1 MINFFPIR
9 YEDELLY
16 SVISRYKETSGFIN
30 KKAVFSSMFNKQNY
44 RVSVLFTQNIQTLV
58 SNLPINC
65 RLTTEQLINENT
77 MYPFYT
83 AFLNQERKNK
93 VYYSMLNAKSEIT
106 ENLLG
111 IGQWKHIKTPYLKY
125 CLTCFKE
132 DMTIYG
138 ESYWRRLHQVPGVLV
153 CEKHMEPLTVSNIF
167 ANEMQRE
174 LICPDYECCQ
184 ENITYT
190 GYDDRFIEHNVTYI
204 ENCKM
209 LLNTVYESKSQ
220 EFIKNFYIDKLREM
234 GLASSNGSIYMKD
247 FQSEF
252 IKFYGREY
260 LKFMESDLDIDNSSN
275 WLRLF
280 IRSTNKNRS
289 PLRHLL
295 VLQFLVTEVSSMF
308 ESKKVV
314 GKLESYKRYTPVLNK
329 EERRES
335 WLILLKDNPKASRSK
350 LKKMSGGLY
359 SWIFRH
365 DREWFESVT
374 PIYRTKPKQVSG
386 IDYKMIDD
394 ELLIRAQ
401 SAVNS
406 ILTSNQKPMR
416 VTIGSIKRVATIT
429 KCVNSGKYPKTEAFI
444 RSSLEDTKSYSR
456 RRVKW
461 AIIDLQRE
469 NVILTRY
476 KVQIRAGLGGSGIS
490 EKMKQFIE
498 ENIREYEN
506 KLE

>member
-1 MINFFPIR
+1 
-9 YEDELLY
+9 
-16 SVISRYKETSGFIN
+16 
-30 KKAVFSSMFNKQNY
+30 
-44 RVSVLFTQNIQTLV
+44 
-58 SNLPINC
+58 
-65 RLTTEQLINENT
+65 
-77 MYPFYT
+77 
-83 AFLNQERKNK
+83 
-93 VYYSMLNAKSEIT
+93 
-106 ENLLG
+106 
-111 IGQWKHIKTPYLKY
+111 
-125 CLTCFKE
+125 
-132 DMTIYG
+132 MTIYG

-190 GYDDRFIEHNVTYI
+190 GYHDRFIEHNVTYI

-209 LLNTVYESKSQ
+209 LLNSVYESKSQ
-220 EFIKNFYIDKLREM
+220 EFIKNFYIDRLREM

-289 PLRHLL
+289 PMRHLL
-295 VLQFLVTEVSSMF
+295 VLQFLVTEVSSLF
-308 ESKKVV
+308 ESQKVV
-314 GKLESYKRYTPVLNK
+314 GKLESYKRYTPTLNR
-329 EERRES
+329 EVRRES
-335 WLILLKDNPKASRSK
+335 WLKLMEDHPGASRSK
-350 LKKMSGGLY
+350 LKEMSGGLY

-374 PIYRTKPKQVSG
+374 PRYRRKPKQMSG
-386 IDYKMIDD
+386 IDYKMMDD
-394 ELLIRAQ
+394 KLLIRAQ
-401 SAVNS
+401 TAVND
-406 ILTSNQKPMR
+406 ILASDEKPIR
-416 VTIGSIKRVATIT
+416 VTIGSVKRVGAIT
-429 KCVNSGKYPKTEAFI
+429 ERVNSGKYPKTEAFI
-444 RSSLEDTKSYSR
+444 RESIEDTASYSF

-461 AIIDLQRE
+461 AIIDLQKE
-469 NVILTRY
+469 NIIITRY

-490 EKMKQFIE
+490 EEMKQFIE
-498 ENIREYEN
+498 ESIREYKN
-506 KLE
+506 KPE